1 MKKNITVVLFL
12 GLSILLFASEAD
24 NGLKQ
29 FAREKVI
36 NQIHNV
42 QSPYING
49 SYIVFTADKSARFVG
64 IAFDYENF
72 RIIHS
77 FSRLPIYEASDDP
90 VDSVLFYIN
99 EFPKEL
105 DRISYRLVI
114 DGLWTTDPTNS
125 QKIYDPKTNTQLSV
139 INITNKAPDI
149 TEKKPSGTVSFVYYG
164 PKGQQ
169 IRLAGSFNNWDSYMY
184 YMKEVSPG
192 KYQLDL
198 PLPSGVHYYN
208 FYNGINVLI
217 DKNNPDRGY
226 TRDGKVVSKIMVE

>member
-1 MKKNITVVLFL
+1 MKKNISLVLFL
-12 GLSILLFASEAD
+12 GFSFLLFASEPS

-29 FAREKVI
+29 FAKEKVI
-36 NQIHNV
+36 NQIHSV
-42 QSPYING
+42 RSPYINDN
-49 SYIVFTADKSARFVG
+49 YMVFTADKAARFVG

-72 RIIHS
+72 RIIHP
-77 FSRLPIYEASDDP
+77 FSRLPIYEADDEP
-90 VDSVLFYIN
+90 VDSVLFYIH

-105 DRISYRLVI
+105 DSISYRLVI
-114 DGLWTTDPTNS
+114 DGLWTTDPTNPL
-125 QKIYDPKTNTQLSV
+125 KIFDPKTNAQLSV
-139 INITNKAPDI
+139 LKITNKAPDT

-164 PKGQQ
+164 AQGQQ

-198 PLPSGVHYYN
+198 PLPRGVHYYN

-217 DKNNPDRGY
+217 DRNNPDRGY
-226 TRDGKVVSKIMVE
+226 TRDGKVVSKITVE